1 MFIIYSLCIL
11 LVIDAVICIFKAYR
25 RKFSRIDL
33 LFYILI
39 ALSCLVVRMCKPNEE
54 YVKRKIE
61 YYNNL
66 KNMVEFV
73 ESLQTRSI
81 RIIFEDDVK
90 KDVKRMNKQ
99 ILRNRNNYN
108 SFCVGY
114 LYSEEIGKLEELK
127 WQ

>member
-1 MFIIYSLCIL
+1 MFIIYSLCVL
-11 LVIDAVICIFKAYR
+11 LVVDAFICIFKAY
-25 RKFSRIDL
+25 KKNFSGVDL
-33 LFYILI
+33 LLYILI
-39 ALSCLVVRMCKPNEE
+39 ALSCLIVRMCKPNEE
-54 YVKRKIE
+54 YVKKKIE

-66 KNMVEFV
+66 KGRVEFV

-108 SFCVGY
+108 SFWVGY
-114 LYSEEIGKLEELK
+114 LYSEEIGNLEELK
-127 WQ
+127 W

>member
-11 LVIDAVICIFKAYR
+11 LVVNAVICIFKAYR
-25 RKFSRIDL
+25 RKFCGIDL

-39 ALSCLVVRMCKPNEE
+39 ALSCLIVRMCKPNEE
-54 YVKRKIE
+54 YVNRKIE

-66 KNMVEFV
+66 KGKVEFV
-73 ESLQTRSI
+73 ESLQTKSI

-108 SFCVGY
+108 SFWIGY
-114 LYSEEIGKLEELK
+114 LYSEEIGNLEELK

>member
-1 MFIIYSLCIL
+1 MFIIYLLYVL
-11 LVIDAVICIFKAYR
+11 LVIDSIICIIRVYK
-25 RKFSRIDL
+25 RKFYKIDL
-33 LFYILI
+33 LFYLFQLI
-39 ALSCLVVRMCKPNEE
+39 FCMVLLICKPNEE

-66 KNMVEFV
+66 KGRVEFV

-108 SFCVGY
+108 SFWVGY
-114 LYSEEIGKLEELK
+114 LYSEEIGNLEELK

>member
-1 MFIIYSLCIL
+1 MFIIYSLSVL
-11 LVIDAVICIFKAYR
+11 LVVDTFICIFKANR

-39 ALSCLVVRMCKPNEE
+39 ALSCLVVKMCKPNEE

-61 YYNNL
+61 YYNDL
-66 KNMVEFV
+66 KGRVEFV
-73 ESLQTRSI
+73 ESLQTISI
-81 RIIFEDDVK
+81 RIIFEDDIK

-108 SFCVGY
+108 SFWVGY
-114 LYSEEIGKLEELK
+114 LYSKEIGNLEELK

>member
-11 LVIDAVICIFKAYR
+11 LVVDAVVCIIKASR

-90 KDVKRMNKQ
+90 KDVKRMNKL

-108 SFCVGY
+108 SFWVGY
-114 LYSEEIGKLEELK
+114 LYSKEIGNLEELK
-127 WQ
+127 W

>member
-1 MFIIYSLCIL
+1 MFIIYL
-11 LVIDAVICIFKAYR
+11 LSVLLFVDIFICIFKASR

-39 ALSCLVVRMCKPNEE
+39 MLSCITVRICKPNEDR
-54 YVKRKIE
+54 VRRKIE
-61 YYNNL
+61 YYNDL
-66 KNMVEFV
+66 KGRVEFV

-108 SFCVGY
+108 SFWVGY
-114 LYSEEIGKLEELK
+114 LYSEEIGNLEELK